1 MHMHT
6 PWHTLN
12 RSGDGHLPERS
23 GHQREGVHDLQHPG
37 AAARKLQRPRR
48 RLRAQR
54 NPAELQKQAR
64 TVLTV
69 SFLTIANDMYWPR
82 NDCRI
87 EAEQYLQTVPRTWAI
102 WIGIG
107 DYQTQRFD
115 LVDYSQK
122 ESIAY
127 TDVTAP
133 SLT

>member
-1 MHMHT
+1 MC
-6 PWHTLN
+6 
-12 RSGDGHLPERS
+12 
-23 GHQREGVHDLQHPG
+23 V
-37 AAARKLQRPRR
+37 
-48 RLRAQR
+48 
-54 NPAELQKQAR
+54 
-64 TVLTV
+64 
-69 SFLTIANDMYWPR
+69 
-82 NDCRI
+82 CRI
-87 EAEQYLQTVPRTWAI
+87 EAEQYLQTVSRTWAI

>member
-1 MHMHT
+1 MMTCILAHFQ
-6 PWHTLN
+6 WHVVTKY
-12 RSGDGHLPERS
+12 P
-23 GHQREGVHDLQHPG
+23 
-37 AAARKLQRPRR
+37 
-48 RLRAQR
+48 
-54 NPAELQKQAR
+54 
-64 TVLTV
+64 TVCV
-69 SFLTIANDMYWPR
+69 
-82 NDCRI
+82 CRI
-87 EAEQYLQTVPRTWAI
+87 EAEQYLQTVSRTWAI